1 MENFYLYRN
10 PDSPTDAGARRAAD
24 APEMISADV
33 GIAGVFSDSWK
44 IFRKFWGR
52 FVFVGVLVWLTALF
66 PVAAGE
72 FGRADFS
79 AADEEISF
87 FDEAEP
93 ENGVAGT
100 FPDDGNAAERIGAG
114 TRGGEADGGC
124 GTSDSASGALTVACL
139 SFAYFAGVG
148 LLVGV
153 FSMGI
158 LSTVRKADAGTPI
171 SRGDL
176 FPLRRCLRRLW
187 KIVVLSLVWLVLAV
201 VFYMSFIA
209 LAFMASAAA
218 FPVLLGNI
226 LFLVASLAAFVRFGF
241 AGFVLFDT
249 DCGVFAALRASLR
262 MTRGRFRRT
271 LGFGLLFHSAAF
283 LGAAFPPGLG
293 AILLFPLL
301 FVWVSVYYVKLVKT
315 TGADVPAGA
324 PAGGK

>member
-1 MENFYLYRN
+1 MENFYLYQN
-10 PDSPTDAGARRAAD
+10 PDSPTDT
-24 APEMISADV
+24 PEMISADV

-52 FVFVGVLVWLTALF
+52 FVLVGVLVWLTVLF
-66 PVAAGE
+66 PVAADE
-72 FGRADFS
+72 FVSADFS
-79 AADEEISF
+79 EPDEEVSF
-87 FDEAEP
+87 FGEAEP

-100 FPDDGNAAERIGAG
+100 FPNGGNAAERIGAG
-114 TRGGEADGGC
+114 TRDDEADGGC
-124 GTSDSASGALTVACL
+124 GTSDSASDALTVACL

-187 KIVVLSLVWLVLAV
+187 KIVVLSLAWLVLAV
-201 VFYMSFIA
+201 AFYMSFIA

-226 LFLVASLAAFVRFGF
+226 LFWVASLAAFVRFGF

-249 DCGVFAALRASLR
+249 DCGVFAALRASRR

-283 LGAAFPPGLG
+283 LGA
-293 AILLFPLL
+293 ILLFPLL
-301 FVWVSVYYVKLVKT
+301 FVWVSVYYIKLVKT
-315 TGADVPAGA
+315 TGADVPAVA
-324 PAGGK
+324 LAGGK